1 MKKLLLSLFT
11 VLTCIASAN
20 ATEYN
25 VDFTQTTWPAQAS
38 TISLNVIPFT
48 FTAEKAAGVTNP
60 TQNSTKKDVRCYA
73 KNTFKID
80 CANGTMT
87 SVVFAI
93 STDGQNQLADI
104 TSTSGNVAIDVA
116 NWTVTWTGDAI
127 SSVTFTVGDKN
138 THGTNAS
145 KTSGQFDFNS
155 VKIQATVVAAAV
167 EAPTFSVAGGS
178 YADVQNV
185 ELKCATSGADIYY
198 TTDGTEPTASSTKY
212 TTAISVD
219 KTTTIKAIAIK
230 GTDKSVVSSATYTFP
245 VSAATITALAA
256 LDDNTFAKFTG
267 DVTAIYQ
274 NGSSLFVKDTD
285 GFMQLYGTTTNT
297 YSNGDVIKGGILGTK
312 TTYNGGV
319 ELKFTS
325 ALAAG
330 IAGAAV
336 TPEEKTLTNVVEAD
350 ANKYIII
357 KKIDFYPSDA
367 SYLHL
372 NSDKLK
378 YYNSFKIT
386 LPTEEASYNVVGIAG
401 WFNKAAEIMPISFEK
416 VGAVT
421 VPSGIN
427 EIKTTTDKENAV
439 YDVLG
444 RRVVTPVKGQL
455 YIKSGKKYVE

>member
-1 MKKLLLSLFT
+1 MKKLLLSLFFSLFAVAINAAET
-11 VLTCIASAN
+11 TIPISSATWTAVTD
-20 ATEYN
+20 ATYGAG
-25 VDFTQTTWPAQAS
+25 FTTTYKGFV
-38 TISLNVIPFT
+38 ISLLKDKSSSAIVQPT
-48 FTAEKAAGVTNP
+48 DLLKAYK
-60 TQNSTKKDVRCYA
+60 NSRLIIKREDGAKITKLVFHCSGSNYCCDITVDGA
-73 KNTFKID
+73 
-80 CANGTMT
+80 
-87 SVVFAI
+87 VFAKDA
-93 STDGQNQLADI
+93 TAL
-104 TSTSGNVAIDVA
+104 
-116 NWTVTWTGDAI
+116 TVTWSGSIAEFVSIQTGGQNRI
-127 SSVTFTVGDKN
+127 SSIDITDE
-138 THGTNAS
+138 
-145 KTSGQFDFNS
+145 S
-155 VKIQATVVAAAV
+155 VVAV
-167 EAPTFSVAGGS
+167 EAPTFTVPGGDYTDLQS
-178 YADVQNV
+178 V

-198 TTDGTEPTASSTKY
+198 TTDGTDPTASSTKY

-274 NGSSLFVKDTD
+274 NGSSLFVKDTN

-312 TTYNGGV
+312 ATYNGGV

-386 LPTEEASYNVVGIAG
+386 LPTEEASYNVIAIAG
-401 WFNKAAEIMPISFEK
+401 WFSKAAEILPISFEK

-455 YIKSGKKYVE
+455 YIKGGKKYVE